1 MCVFAH
7 LLLGDAYLRVE
18 QPERAIEVYESV
30 LRWEPGDLY
39 LVSKTGEALVMTH
52 EFEKAILYYQSALSR
67 ETSVG
72 RSPLL
77 PDLAVLLIKLKQ
89 LEKAEA
95 LLNTGLESV
104 KSCRLFMLSIDFL
117 PKTI

>member
-30 LRWEPGDLY
+30 LRWEPSDLH
-39 LVSKTGEALVMTH
+39 LVSKMGEALVMTH
-52 EFEKAILYYQSALSR
+52 EFEKAVLYYESALNR

-77 PDLAVLLIKLKQ
+77 PDLALLLIRLKQ
-89 LEKAEA
+89 LEKTEN
-95 LLNTGLESV
+95 LLTAGLESI
-104 KSCRLFMLSIDFL
+104 KTCRF
-117 PKTI
+117 